1 VRGGLKPQYATDR
14 GSLSGDARL
23 TARIADWPATPAGG
37 RRRLLWRS

>member
-23 TARIADWPATPAGG
+23 TARIADRPHDTC
-37 RRRLLWRS
+37 RRTTKVLWRS